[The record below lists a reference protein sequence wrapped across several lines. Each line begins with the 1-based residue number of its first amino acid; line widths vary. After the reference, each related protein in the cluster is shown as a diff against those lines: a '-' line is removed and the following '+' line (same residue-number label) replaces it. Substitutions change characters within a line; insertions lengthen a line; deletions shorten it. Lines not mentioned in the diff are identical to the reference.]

1 MTSNLDAFL
10 RECVRHPLLTPEEE
24 LILGRQVQASVPLI
38 EEAKTRSLTPIE
50 KRTVRVGNRAKE
62 RMINANLRLVIR
74 LALKYERVARKLSA
88 LDLIQEGCL
97 GLVRAV
103 EKFDPTRGYK
113 FSTYS
118 FWWIRQAISRALNQ
132 MDRDIRIPYAIADRL
147 PRLEA
152 ATHRLVHELGRSP
165 TRKELA
171 ADIEIPEA
179 ELALLINRNQRV
191 ASLDK
196 TFQDDG
202 TALVDLLP
210 DPNTTKDNPI
220 YSYELDQLKHAL
232 KFLDDEERLLMC
244 HYYEIDGAAKMTLKA
259 WAKSTGC
266 SRQHATDVQRRA
278 INKLRRAV
286 RSLAFTHSLDRDEKN
301 TIINPPLAYATR

>member
-1 MTSNLDAFL
+1 MTSNLDAFI

-24 LILGRQVQASVPLI
+24 LILGRQVQASLPLI
-38 EEAKTRSLTPIE
+38 EEAKTRALTTIE
-50 KRTVRVGNRAKE
+50 QRTVRVGNKAKE
-62 RMINANLRLVIR
+62 RMITANLRLVIR
-74 LALKYERVARKLSA
+74 LAAKYERVARQLTT
-88 LDLIQEGCL
+88 LDLVQEGCL

-132 MDRDIRIPYAIADRL
+132 MDRDIRIPYAVADRL
-147 PRLEA
+147 PRLA
-152 ATHRLVHELGRSP
+152 LATQRLAHELGRSP

-171 ADIEIPEA
+171 ADVEMPEA
-179 ELALLINRNQRV
+179 ELALLISRNQRV
-191 ASLDK
+191 TSLDK
-196 TFQDDG
+196 HFQDDG
-202 TALVDLLP
+202 ISLVDLLP
-210 DPNTTKDNPI
+210 DPKTTIDNAI
-220 YSYELDQLKHAL
+220 YTYELDQLKHAL
-232 KFLDDEERLLMC
+232 KFLDDEERLLVC
-244 HYYEIDGAAKMTLKA
+244 HRYEIDGAAKMTLKA
-259 WAKSTGC
+259 WAKSRGC

-286 RSLAFTHSLDRDEKN
+286 TSLAFTHSLDRDEKN